1 MRWARHLGWLLLLA
15 IGGCSWLGFGTSRNE
30 PSNDRLPLKRC
41 EDLLDLRVVARDIGL
56 PTLGARVDK
65 ADRLPELAPYV
76 DPDGEHLLPTHARC
90 VVQGS
95 IVSVDSNAP
104 PIRFAINLPQQWNG
118 RALQSGGGGLN
129 GVVVTAPGNK
139 ASGRFDP
146 IPLDRPYPINLGYVT
161 FGSDGGHSNSDI
173 TFMRNDEALRNWGGD
188 ELKKTRD
195 VALRIIG
202 AANGRAPT
210 HVFFSGESAGGRE
223 ALIAAQ
229 RFPADYDGIIATS
242 PVLAWNAI
250 HLADNALRDRLI
262 QGWLDAPAIKLLA
275 SQTRANCDDADDLN
289 DGVIARYMECRNEV
303 AALRCPDGRA
313 AQGCLSDA
321 QIASVNAIR
330 EPWALPVALAHGVT
344 RYAGYGVTG
353 DEDAARYQ
361 YVFYPVGALPPTQPL
376 PPGRGFEPQ
385 RGAILNFAAFWVRHA
400 IVRDERFDPYL
411 FDARPHASRIQ
422 YLSALFDATDPDL
435 SAFAKRGGKLIVL
448 QPSADNAVGTPMV
461 AEYYRSVVSRMGRA
475 ATDRVMRLYIG
486 PGGGHNV
493 TGPSQVDTLTLLENW
508 VLKERAPPDAVVAV
522 EMGPKDLTVRRS
534 MLACRYPAYA
544 RYIGG
549 GSDPSSAANFRC
561 TARPDPL
568 AFSPA
573 R

>member
-1 MRWARHLGWLLLLA
+1 MGSTRHLGWLLLLA
-15 IGGCSWLGFGTSRNE
+15 VAGCSLWPFGSRDAASNE
-30 PSNDRLPLKRC
+30 RQVLRRC
-41 EDLLDLRVVARDIGL
+41 EDLLDLRVVARDIAL
-56 PTLGARVDK
+56 PTLGARIDK

-76 DPDGEHLLPTHARC
+76 DPDGEHLLPTLARC
-90 VVQGS
+90 VVQGT
-95 IVSVDSNAP
+95 IVSVDPNAP
-104 PIRFAINLPQQWNG
+104 PIRFAVNLPLQWNG

-146 IPLDRPYPINLGYVT
+146 IPLDRPYPINLGYAT
-161 FGSDGGHSNSDI
+161 FGSDSGHQNSDT

-195 VALRIIG
+195 VALKIISV
-202 AANGRAPT
+202 AYGRKPT

-242 PVLAWNAI
+242 PVLAWNTI

-262 QGWLDAPAIKLLA
+262 QGWLDAPAIRLLA
-275 SQTRANCDDADDLN
+275 EHTRGHCDDADGLK
-289 DGVIARYMECRNEV
+289 DGVIARYMECRNDV
-303 AALRCPDGRA
+303 AALRCPEGRA
-313 AQGCLSDA
+313 ASGCLSDA

-330 EPWALPVALAHGVT
+330 EPWANPVVMAHGLT

-353 DEDAARYQ
+353 AEDGARYQ
-361 YVFYPVGALPPTQPL
+361 YAFYPVGTVAPSHPL

-400 IVRDERFDPYL
+400 IVRDEKFDPYL
-411 FDARPHASRIQ
+411 FDPRPHAARIQ

-435 SAFAKRGGKLIVL
+435 SAFAKREGKLIIV

-461 AEYYRSVVSRMGRA
+461 AEYYRNVVARMGQA
-475 ATDRVMRLYIG
+475 TTDRMMRLYIG
-486 PGGGHNV
+486 AGGGHNV

-508 VLKERAPPDAVVAV
+508 VLRGRTPPDAVVAV
-522 EMGPKDLTVRRS
+522 EMGPGDLSVKRS
-534 MLACRYPAYA
+534 MPACRYPAYA
-544 RYIGG
+544 RYIGA
-549 GSDPSSAANFRC
+549 GSDPNSAANFRC
-561 TARPDPL
+561 TPRPDPL

>member
-1 MRWARHLGWLLLLA
+1 MGLARHLGWLLLLLA
-15 IGGCSWLGFGTSRNE
+15 TAGCSWLSFGSRNVA
-30 PSNDRLPLKRC
+30 SNERLPLKRC

-65 ADRLPELAPYV
+65 ADRMPELAPYV
-76 DPDGEHLLPTHARC
+76 DPDGEHLLPTHSRC

-104 PIRFAINLPQQWNG
+104 PIRFAVNLPLQWNG

-129 GVVVTAPGNK
+129 GVVISAPGNK

-146 IPLDRPYPINLGYVT
+146 IPLDQPYPINLGYVT
-161 FGSDGGHSNSDI
+161 FGSDSGHQNPDT

-188 ELKKTRD
+188 EIKKTRD
-195 VALRIIG
+195 VALRIVR
-202 AANGRAPT
+202 AAYGRAPT
-210 HVFFSGESAGGRE
+210 LVFFSGESAGGRE

-242 PVLAWNAI
+242 PVLAWNTI

-262 QGWLDAPAIKLLA
+262 QGWLDAPAIRLLA
-275 SQTRANCDDADDLN
+275 DQTRANCDDADGLK

-313 AQGCLSDA
+313 APGCLSDA
-321 QIASVNAIR
+321 QITSVNAIR
-330 EPWALPVALAHGVT
+330 EPWALPVVMAHGFT

-353 DEDAARYQ
+353 DEDATRYQ
-361 YVFYPVGALPPTQPL
+361 YGFYPVGALPPAQPL

-411 FDARPHASRIQ
+411 FDPRPHASRIQ

-461 AEYYRSVVSRMGRA
+461 AEYYRSVVARMGQGA
-475 ATDRVMRLYIG
+475 VDRMMRLYISA
-486 PGGGHNV
+486 GGGHNV

-508 VLKERAPPDAVVAV
+508 VIKERAPPDAVVAV
-522 EMGPKDLTVRRS
+522 EMGPKDLVVRRS
-534 MLACRYPAYA
+534 MPACRYPAYA

-549 GSDPSSAANFRC
+549 GSDPNSAANFRC

>member
-1 MRWARHLGWLLLLA
+1 MNLARHLGWLLLLA
-15 IGGCSWLGFGTSRNE
+15 VAGCSWLSFGSRDAA
-30 PSNDRLPLKRC
+30 SNTRLPLKRC

-65 ADRLPELAPYV
+65 ADRMPELAPHV

-90 VVQGS
+90 VVQGT

-104 PIRFAINLPQQWNG
+104 PIRFAVNLPLAWNG

-129 GVVVTAPGNK
+129 GVVITAPGNK

-161 FGSDGGHSNSDI
+161 FGSDSGHQNPD
-173 TFMRNDEALRNWGGD
+173 TAFMRSDEALRNWAGD

-195 VALRIIG
+195 VALRIVR
-202 AANGRAPT
+202 AAYGRAPT

-229 RFPADYDGIIATS
+229 RFPADYDGVIATS
-242 PVLAWNAI
+242 PVLAWNPI

-262 QGWLDAPAIKLLA
+262 QGWLDAPAIRLLA
-275 SQTRANCDDADDLN
+275 EQTRANCDAADGLK

-313 AQGCLSDA
+313 AAGCLSDA

-330 EPWALPVALAHGVT
+330 EPWALPVVMAHGLT

-353 DEDAARYQ
+353 DEDSSRYQ
-361 YVFYPVGALPPTQPL
+361 YAFYPVGTLPPSQPL
-376 PPGRGFEPQ
+376 APGRGFEPQ

-411 FDARPHASRIQ
+411 FDARPHAARIQ

-435 SAFAKRGGKLIVL
+435 SAFAKRDGKLIIL

-461 AEYYRSVVSRMGRA
+461 AEYYRSVVARMGQSA
-475 ATDRVMRLYIG
+475 ADRVMRLYVG
-486 PGGGHNV
+486 AGGGHNV

-522 EMGPKDLTVRRS
+522 EMGPKDLSVKRS
-534 MLACRYPAYA
+534 MPACRYPAYA
-544 RYIGG
+544 RYT
-549 GSDPSSAANFRC
+549 GSGDPDSAANFRC